1 MDVVCNSSK
10 CVASFDITFLM
21 FGINFVI
28 IVNYE
33 ETYENFNL
41 CCTDGTN
48 YPHFMDV
55 SLCQNARLDRIF
67 PESLFSLHLLNLD
80 RAALILQVFKWHW
93 PYFLIA
99 RNFSWSIE
107 YKIVCRT
114 TVKFLGT
121 FSKFFYFHW
130 IFDLRFDSLQNNL
143 NLRFDSL

>member
-1 MDVVCNSSK
+1 MFVNVVCNSSK

-55 SLCQNARLDRIF
+55 SLCQNARLERIF
-67 PESLFSLHLLNLD
+67 PESLFSLHLHNLD
-80 RAALILQVFKWHW
+80 RVALILQVFK
-93 PYFLIA
+93 
-99 RNFSWSIE
+99 
-107 YKIVCRT
+107 
-114 TVKFLGT
+114 
-121 FSKFFYFHW
+121 
-130 IFDLRFDSLQNNL
+130 
-143 NLRFDSL
+143 